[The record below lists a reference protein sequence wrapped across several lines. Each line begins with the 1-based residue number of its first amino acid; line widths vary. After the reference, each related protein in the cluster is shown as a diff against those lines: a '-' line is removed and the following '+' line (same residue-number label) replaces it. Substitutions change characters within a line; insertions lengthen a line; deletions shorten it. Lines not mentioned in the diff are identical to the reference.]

1 MSKISFEGIG
11 EVAATFSCT
20 EQVKAGAVVKVSGD
34 CTVDACTAG
43 NRFCGVAISAE
54 DGCAAVQVG
63 GFATV
68 QVSGEG
74 VSAGMVK
81 LSADGQR
88 RRKAGRGQRGRVS
101 GGRRGQRRGDGRG
114 AAVRKGG
121 MDAWHIGLTI

>member
-1 MSKISFEGIG
+1 MSKISFDGIG
-11 EVAATFSCT
+11 EVAATFFCT

-34 CTVDACTAG
+34 CTVDACAAG

-81 LSADGQR
+81 LSADG
-88 RRKAGRGQRGRVS
+88 S
-101 GGRRGQRRGDGRG
+101 GGVKLDAANGAEYLV
-114 AAVRKGG
+114 AAVDSAAGT
-121 MDAWHIGLTI
+121 AAVLL